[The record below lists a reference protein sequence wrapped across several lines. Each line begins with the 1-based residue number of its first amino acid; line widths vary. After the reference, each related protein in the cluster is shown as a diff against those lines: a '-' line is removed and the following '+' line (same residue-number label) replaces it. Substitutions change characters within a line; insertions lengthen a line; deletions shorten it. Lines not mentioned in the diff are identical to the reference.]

1 MHPLCIPCTYR
12 QITLTLR
19 CSSAC
24 SPPVFRWL
32 DTTQFHSYCDEVKNI
47 TLSVADELYEQS
59 RVIAAQRKTT
69 VTGLVREYLESLSN
83 AEQRREQ
90 ARSEILKMIGSFDG
104 KIGRMPTRQ
113 ERNAR
118 R

>member
-1 MHPLCIPCTYR
+1 
-12 QITLTLR
+12 LT
-19 CSSAC
+19 
-24 SPPVFRWL
+24 SPTPEECQV
-32 DTTQFHSYCDEVKNI
+32 DATQFHSYCVSVKNI

-59 RVIAAQRKTT
+59 RVVAAQRKTT
-69 VTGLVREYLESLSN
+69 VTGLVREYLQSLTD

-90 ARSEILKMIGSFDG
+90 ARSDILKMIRRFDG
-104 KIGRMPTRQ
+104 KIGRMPTRE